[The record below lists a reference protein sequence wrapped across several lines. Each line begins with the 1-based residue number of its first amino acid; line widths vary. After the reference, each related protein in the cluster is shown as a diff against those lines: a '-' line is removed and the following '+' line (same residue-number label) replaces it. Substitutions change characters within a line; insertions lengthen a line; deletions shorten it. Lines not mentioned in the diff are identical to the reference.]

1 MTEMTTKE
9 IRRFLMK
16 DTFTGKLGT
25 VEKNGNSHVVPIWF
39 ILEDKSKGTTI
50 GDIYF
55 MTGNDSI
62 KARNIQHNSMVS
74 LCVDDQEPPF
84 SFIFLRGKAK
94 LFPYKEK
101 EAIGWAT
108 KIAARYMGKKKAALY
123 GRTNGGEGAILVR
136 IRPKKIIAEKNI
148 AILD

>member
-1 MTEMTTKE
+1 MTEMTTRE

-16 DTFTGKLGT
+16 GTFTGKLGT

-39 ILEDKSKGTTI
+39 ILDGGSRSNRI

-55 MTGNDSI
+55 TTGHDSI
-62 KARNIQHNSMVS
+62 KARNIQRNSTVS

-84 SFIFLRGKAK
+84 SFVFLRGKAK
-94 LFPYKEK
+94 IFPYKEK
-101 EAIGWAT
+101 ETVDWAT

-123 GRTNGGEGAILVR
+123 
-136 IRPKKIIAEKNI
+136 EKLT
-148 AILD
+148 AARGQYSFALDNRKQLQKEV